1 MVLIS
6 CEYHILFVLQL
17 KGWTTTPNKL
27 ILSLDL
33 YCTHFIEFEELP
45 RSQGG
50 NLDNTDNLLYHEEW
64 TDSEHLN
71 DDPNYTPGIEDS
83 QKSSEAGSENTS
95 QNPNLSVL
103 TFISY
108 FFC

>member
-1 MVLIS
+1 MSYIFNLVLIS

-50 NLDNTDNLLYHEEW
+50 NLDNTD
-64 TDSEHLN
+64 SEHLN

-83 QKSSEAGSENTS
+83 QKSSEAGSENK
-95 QNPNLSVL
+95 
-103 TFISY
+103 IIWY
-108 FFC
+108 D